1 MKTFWSTLP
10 NWAKGILAVGGVA
23 IGYFAVRGFL
33 NKIKEDASQQ
43 DLIQT
48 QQNQESELQNL
59 ISNNVKPTFSQSQY
73 NLWADS
79 IQQQFS
85 GCDFSLSVAWLS
97 SYAMSTSG
105 AFLGNI
111 IMQLKNDADFLSL
124 STAWGTSR
132 TYDQCGWG
140 TGNFSGN
147 LAQAVRDEL
156 DNDEIKNINKELG
169 KKGIKYTF

>member
-10 NWAKGILAVGGVA
+10 NWAKGIVAVGGLA

-33 NKIKEDASQQ
+33 NKIKEDASKQ
-43 DLIQT
+43 DLIET
-48 QQNQESELQNL
+48 QKTQEDELQNL
-59 ISNNVKPTFSQSQY
+59 VSNNIKPTFSQSQY
-73 NLWADS
+73 NQWADS

-85 GCDFSLSVAWLS
+85 GCDYSLSVAWLT
-97 SYAMSTSG
+97 SYAMSSSG

-111 IMQLKNDADFLSL
+111 ILQFKNDADFLSL
-124 STAWGTSR
+124 STAWGSSR

-156 DNDEIKNINKELG
+156 DNDEIKNINKELN
-169 KKGIKYTF
+169 KKGIKYVF